1 MYVYIYM
8 YVCMYIYKDYLRE
21 ASNQL
26 SDKDVYRKVK
36 DDAEG
41 HEKCS

>member
-1 MYVYIYM
+1 MYIYM

-26 SDKDVYRKVK
+26 SDKGVYRKVK